1 MKPAIIVMA
10 KAPRPG
16 EVKTRLSPYIKPEEA
31 AALAA
36 CFAQDTVHAAR
47 KLAEEVV
54 IAFAPSDGQAEMEA
68 LLGVELHWTAQRGA
82 DLGERMQ
89 NACEDAAALGFGPL
103 LLLGT
108 DSPTFPPCAVRR
120 AFELLAE
127 HDIVFG
133 PAEDGGYWCLGLR
146 HPVPALFEGIAWST
160 SKVLH
165 QTLTRAGD
173 LGLRPMIVDTWYD
186 VDTAA
191 DLAYLCS
198 DPSLAERA
206 PITAAFSGVLS
217 ESKDGHSEPSD
228 EHHETS
234 A

>member
-1 MKPAIIVMA
+1 VKPAIIIMA

-16 EVKTRLSPYIKPEEA
+16 QVKTRLSPYILPEEA

-36 CFAQDTVHAAR
+36 CFAQDTVKAAR
-47 KLAEEVV
+47 KLADEVV
-54 IAFAPSDGQAEMEA
+54 IAFAPRDGQEELEVM
-68 LLGVELHWTAQRGA
+68 LGVGLHWTAQRGA

-120 AFELLAE
+120 AFELLE
-127 HDIVFG
+127 EFDVVFG
-133 PAEDGGYWCLGLR
+133 PAEDGGYWCVGLR
-146 HPVPALFEGIAWST
+146 QPLPGLFEGITWST
-160 SKVLH
+160 STVFA
-165 QTLTRAGD
+165 QTLTRAQELD
-173 LGLRPMIVDTWYD
+173 LSSMIVDTWYD
-186 VDTAA
+186 VDTPA

-206 PITAAFSGVLS
+206 PITAAFS
-217 ESKDGHSEPSD
+217 D
-228 EHHETS
+228 ERHETS